1 MLRLKQVPKGGQLM
15 AGSARGRLAW
25 PPLFET
31 LVARA
36 RRIAGEV
43 RCRAF
48 CKQRL
53 QKQQRSACRTMPGRK
68 FLGRVQAE
76 DAALALRNQRRFPCD
91 LGRLQA
97 VGSWIQG

>member
-1 MLRLKQVPKGGQLM
+1 M
-15 AGSARGRLAW
+15 AGGARGRLAW

-36 RRIAGEV
+36 CRIAVEV

-48 CKQRL
+48 CRQRL
-53 QKQQRSACRTMPGRK
+53 QKQQRSVCRTMPGRK

-76 DAALALRNQRRFPCD
+76 DVVLALLNQGRVPCD
-91 LGRLQA
+91 LGRLQV